1 MKNYITTSIPAK
13 TREVLVSKT
22 CDICKEI
29 HDVDEEDSWTG
40 DKYNILETEIR
51 LEEGSDYGY
60 DSGGNKEITEVD
72 ICPDCF
78 KNHLIPWLES
88 IGATIRKKEV
98 DW

>member
-1 MKNYITTSIPAK
+1 MKNYTTISIPAK
-13 TREVLVSKT
+13 IREVLVSKT

-29 HDVDEEDSWTG
+29 HDVYDEDSWTD

-60 DSGGNKEITEVD
+60 SGGNKEITEVD

-88 IGATIRKKEV
+88 MGATIRKKEV